1 MVDKML
7 MFSHHKIPFMLVKV
21 LQVKKISLDNKAKQ
35 NVSISD
41 PITSSWW

>member
-21 LQVKKISLDNKAKQ
+21 LQVKKISVDNKTKCFHFRPYYFYMVV
-35 NVSISD
+35 N
-41 PITSSWW
+41 